1 MRKPEVLSPAGD
13 AERLRAALLFGADAV
28 YLAGERFGMRSAP
41 RNFDETGLQEAVH
54 TVHAAGKK
62 VYVACNTLPRER
74 ELPALPD
81 YLSFLQDIG
90 ADAVIAAD
98 PGVMGLCRR
107 YAPKMALHV
116 STQLGVVNSE
126 TARFLHD
133 LGASR
138 VVLARELSLSE
149 IAAIRA
155 HTPPSLELECFV
167 HGAMCMSVSGRCV
180 LSNYLTGRDA
190 NGGDCAQPC
199 RWAYELREPTRPGL
213 SFGVEQDEGGTYL
226 FNANDLCMI
235 EHVAALAEAGV
246 SSFKI
251 EGRAKAPYYVAV
263 TANAYRLA
271 VDGYIASGCDPHYR
285 PEPWLIEELNKVSHR
300 PYGTGFY
307 FGSPAQN
314 TKAGGYL
321 RPYKVAAVVEGYDDD
336 GWLRLTQRNRFQ
348 AGDCC
353 SVLEPLSRPFDYTV
367 TALFDR
373 DRRPIEAAPHP
384 MMELTFPFD
393 RPLRPGT
400 LFRVRQTD

>member
-1 MRKPEVLSPAGD
+1 MRKPEILSPAGD

-41 RNFDETGLQEAVH
+41 RNFDRSGLREAVR
-54 TVHAAGKK
+54 AAHEQGRK
-62 VYVACNTLPRER
+62 VYVACNVLPRESD
-74 ELPALPD
+74 LPALPD
-81 YLSFLQDIG
+81 YLAFLQESG

-98 PGVMGLCRR
+98 LGVMALCRR
-107 YAPKMALHV
+107 YAPKVALHV

-126 TARFLHD
+126 TARRLHEW
-133 LGASR
+133 GASR
-138 VVLARELSLSE
+138 VVLARELSIEE
-149 IAAIRA
+149 IAQIRL
-155 HTPPSLELECFV
+155 HTPASLEIECFV
-167 HGAMCMSVSGRCV
+167 HGAMCMSISGRCV

-199 RWAYELREPTRPGL
+199 RWAYELCEPTRPGWRY
-213 SFGVEQDEGGTYL
+213 GVEQDEGGTYL

-235 EHVAALAEAGV
+235 DHVAALAQAGV

-251 EGRAKAPYYVAV
+251 EGRAKAAYYVAV
-263 TANAYRLA
+263 TTNAYRLA
-271 VDGYIASGCDPHYR
+271 VDGYVASGGDPKYR
-285 PEPWLIEELNKVSHR
+285 PEPWLREELDKVSHR

-307 FGSPAQN
+307 FDSPAQN

-321 RPYKVAAVVEGYDDD
+321 RPYRVAAVVEGYAD
-336 GWLRLTQRNRFQ
+336 GWLRLTQRTPLRV
-348 AGDCC
+348 GDSG

-367 TALFDR
+367 SALYDGA
-373 DRRPIEAAPHP
+373 RRPIETAPHP
-384 MMELTFPFD
+384 LMEIFLPFD